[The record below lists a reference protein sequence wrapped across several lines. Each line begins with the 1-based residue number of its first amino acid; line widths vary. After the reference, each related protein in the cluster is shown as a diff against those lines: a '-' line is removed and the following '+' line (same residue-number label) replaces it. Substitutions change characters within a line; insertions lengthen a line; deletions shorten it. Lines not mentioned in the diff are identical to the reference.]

1 MSLIKSLTVGNI
13 VRVHP
18 ESLPHS
24 GRSTLVNA
32 AVVSLGKMVT
42 FRTLE
47 DEFNPDTFHFQLEA
61 EVAATLTTIT
71 AAEVAAGSTVWDRQ
85 HIAFV
90 CPTSG
95 RWLYGQAAG
104 LSYPLLSKLRVK
116 SGGAH
121 LCRAA
126 GGRRLTLHH
135 GVSSGG
141 CFAQERHNIGGRT
154 WYRPF

>member
-1 MSLIKSLTVGNI
+1 MSLVKSLAVNNI

-32 AVVSLGKMVT
+32 VVVSLGKLVT

-47 DEFNPDTFHFQLEA
+47 DEFSPDAFSFQLDS
-61 EVAATLTTIT
+61 EVAATLTIIT
-71 AAEVAAGSTVWDRQ
+71 ADEVAAGSTIWDRQ

-95 RWLYGQAAG
+95 KWLYGQAAG
-104 LSYPLLSKLRVK
+104 LSYPLLPKLRVK
-116 SGGAH
+116 SGGRIYVVP
-121 LCRAA
+121 L
-126 GGRRLTLHH
+126 GDDD
-135 GVSSGG
+135 
-141 CFAQERHNIGGRT
+141 
-154 WYRPF
+154 